1 MNAYDINSNEDNSQS
16 KSRDLDQNLKALEK
30 ELQDEKAKLRAASEG
45 MTGGNANRVKEL
57 EEAILNLK
65 ETA

>member
-1 MNAYDINSNEDNSQS
+1 MNAYDINKNGDDNPS

-57 EEAILNLK
+57 EEAIQDFK
-65 ETA
+65 EAA